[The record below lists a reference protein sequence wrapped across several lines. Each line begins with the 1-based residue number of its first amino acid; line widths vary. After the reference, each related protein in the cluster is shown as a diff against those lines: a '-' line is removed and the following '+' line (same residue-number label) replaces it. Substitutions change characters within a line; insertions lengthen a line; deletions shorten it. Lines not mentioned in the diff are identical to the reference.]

1 MKIAIVGA
9 GISGMTCAHLLAKQH
24 EVTLLEKRDRL
35 GGHTATEHISHGQRE
50 YAIDTG
56 FIVFNDRTYPLFN
69 QLMRQIGVKAQPSEM
84 SFSVTNS
91 ALDLQYNGHNL
102 NTLFGQRKNLLNPWF
117 YRFIRQILHFN
128 NLAKQ
133 STELPATVTV
143 EEFLKKHQFT
153 DDFSTNYLLP
163 MSAAIWSASMSDIK
177 DFSMRFL
184 ARFFTHHGLLDLKD
198 RPQWYVIPGGSSCYI
213 QPLLAHEN
221 IHIQTEAQITHINR
235 STQGVALNLADGHQW
250 HGDEIIFACHS
261 DQALSLL
268 GEQAS
273 DDEQEIL
280 GGLRYQ
286 PNEVYLHHDES
297 FLPSIQRVRAS
308 WNYQLTD
315 DPQQELRP
323 ASVSYYMNRLQGIQ
337 CDLPFIVTLN
347 PNHSVAKDKIIRRYR
362 YDHPQFDRHTPFF
375 QSRRDKIN
383 GLNHTWFCGAYW
395 YNGFHEDGV
404 RSAND
409 VAHALGG
416 QTLCP

>member
-143 EEFLKKHQFT
+143 EEF
-153 DDFSTNYLLP
+153 
-163 MSAAIWSASMSDIK
+163 
-177 DFSMRFL
+177 
-184 ARFFTHHGLLDLKD
+184 
-198 RPQWYVIPGGSSCYI
+198 
-213 QPLLAHEN
+213 
-221 IHIQTEAQITHINR
+221 
-235 STQGVALNLADGHQW
+235 
-250 HGDEIIFACHS
+250 
-261 DQALSLL
+261 
-268 GEQAS
+268 
-273 DDEQEIL
+273 
-280 GGLRYQ
+280 
-286 PNEVYLHHDES
+286 
-297 FLPSIQRVRAS
+297 
-308 WNYQLTD
+308 
-315 DPQQELRP
+315 
-323 ASVSYYMNRLQGIQ
+323 
-337 CDLPFIVTLN
+337 
-347 PNHSVAKDKIIRRYR
+347 
-362 YDHPQFDRHTPFF
+362 
-375 QSRRDKIN
+375 
-383 GLNHTWFCGAYW
+383 
-395 YNGFHEDGV
+395 
-404 RSAND
+404 
-409 VAHALGG
+409 
-416 QTLCP
+416 